1 VTVPLALSLLLNLA
15 LLAWAWHLSRV
26 AQRARQDEVA
36 LRTAVEQLSRK
47 WEGARAAAKIAT
59 TPGLQRQLRDRLAMG
74 EG

>member
-26 AQRARQDEVA
+26 AQRARQDQVA
-36 LRTAVEQLSRK
+36 LRTAVEQLSRWK
-47 WEGARAAAKIAT
+47 AGVVADAKRATI
-59 TPGLQRQLRDRLAMG
+59 PRLQRQLRDRLAMG